1 LSRHTTRTG
10 PRVLGLITLA
20 ALLVATAWT
29 ATARADT
36 VFPPGTGAFTVTL
49 NVNGTNYSYPA
60 GGPGPAIPN
69 VTNGDNVTVTVADAA
84 GGPDTNFAR
93 LRVRQ
98 CAGNREVSNNTEFN
112 PQITNRCSSVTLG
125 AGSTN
130 AYVDSGP
137 VAPGTTSL
145 TTTFRIGAGT
155 APQIEDPV
163 FGEIIPGFTCGVGNA
178 CKIVVNAEV
187 ATGTGSST
195 YLGFPIN
202 FLAPNGSPTVDAGPP
217 VSGQVNTALALNGTV
232 TDPDSPGV
240 TSLWTI
246 TGSSCT
252 IAAPA
257 SVDTNVTCTAA
268 GTFTATLTANDGV
281 NPAVSDTTTVTVTTA
296 PPTENVLMDCNNVA
310 ALGSIK
316 PTLNNTRQANVAI
329 SLKSTTDS
337 LTQYPRT
344 CTGSLASTAG
354 PLTKLAGKFT
364 GNLSCSAAATGPAAA
379 VPPSGKL
386 SLTWT
391 NIDPVKN
398 KPLTS
403 STFVRLDQ
411 TADFVDQVGVSNGIV
426 TKGVGVG
433 SDVTGSMLFQPTQK
447 KDGPVGQSS
456 LAANG
461 TIVPGAGSLA
471 IATECAAGINTIGA
485 FVAST
490 DGTTLGGA
498 PYNGNLRFV
507 LPA

>member
-1 LSRHTTRTG
+1 LSKHTTRRG
-10 PRVLGLITLA
+10 PRVLGLVTLV

-29 ATARADT
+29 ATAHADT
-36 VFPPGTGAFTVTL
+36 VFPPGTGSFTVTL
-49 NVNGTNYSYPA
+49 NVNGTNYAYPA
-60 GGPGPAIPN
+60 GGPGPTIPN
-69 VTNGDNVTVTVADAA
+69 VNNGDTVTVTVADAA

-130 AYVDSGP
+130 AFVDSGP

-145 TTTFRIGAGT
+145 TTTFKIGAGT

-163 FGEIIPGFTCGVGNA
+163 FGEIIPGFSCGVGNA

-187 ATGTGSST
+187 ATGSGSSN

-202 FLAPNGSPTVDAGPP
+202 F
-217 VSGQVNTALALNGTV
+217 
-232 TDPDSPGV
+232 
-240 TSLWTI
+240 
-246 TGSSCT
+246 
-252 IAAPA
+252 
-257 SVDTNVTCTAA
+257 
-268 GTFTATLTANDGV
+268 F
-281 NPAVSDTTTVTVTTA
+281 TA
-296 PPTENVLMDCNNVA
+296 PPAEQVLMDCNNVA
-310 ALGSIK
+310 ALGSVK
-316 PTLNNTRQANVAI
+316 PTLNNTRQPNVAI

-344 CTGSLASTAG
+344 CTGSMAATAG
-354 PLTKLAGKFT
+354 PLTKLSGKFV
-364 GNLSCSAAATGPAAA
+364 GNLSCSSSASGPAAA
-379 VPPSGKL
+379 MPPSGKL
-386 SLTWT
+386 SFTWT

-411 TADFVDQVGVSNGIV
+411 TADFVDQVGVSNGLV

-433 SDVTGSMLFQPTQK
+433 ADVAGSMLFQPTLK
-447 KDGPVGQSS
+447 NGPVDQST

-461 TIVPGAGSLA
+461 TIVPGAGSLGL
-471 IATECAAGINTIGA
+471 AASCSAGTGTIGA

-498 PYNGNLRFV
+498 PFNGNLRFV